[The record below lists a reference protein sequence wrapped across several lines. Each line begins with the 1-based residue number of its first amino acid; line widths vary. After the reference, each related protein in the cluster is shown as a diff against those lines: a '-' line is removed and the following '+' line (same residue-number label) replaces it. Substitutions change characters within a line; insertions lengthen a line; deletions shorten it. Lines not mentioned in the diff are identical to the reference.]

1 MTDRLSATITA
12 PFEMEYGNQSGV
24 LTLRH
29 VDTLGRQVEIR
40 FDPYATRI
48 LCEAMN
54 TATKLRGEALGLPS
68 DEQPNKH

>member
-1 MTDRLSATITA
+1 MTNCLSATITA
-12 PFEMEYGNQSGV
+12 PFEMEYGNQSGT

-48 LCEAMN
+48 LCEAMIH
-54 TATKLRGEALGLPS
+54 ATKIRGEALGLPS
-68 DEQPNKH
+68 DECPNKH